1 MTWATTEIPGIGG
14 VYKDAPGDFEVEEI
28 PLYPCSGIGEHL
40 YLWVE
45 KTGITTSE
53 LVTRIARHL
62 RINEREIGYAGLKD
76 SRALTRQWLS
86 IPADKEP
93 SLTNLQLGN
102 AQILDVQRH
111 SNKLR
116 QGHLAGNRFTICLRQ
131 ISADAVHR
139 AEAIL
144 AILAD
149 RGIPNRFGEQ
159 RYGVLGNSAR
169 LGELLLA
176 QNHEAL
182 CRELIGDPE
191 QIEHPGW
198 HKAACAYRQGDLK
211 QALDCLPQ
219 TMRVERQLVRD
230 LLQGKNFKAAVLS
243 IPKQRLR
250 FFLSAAQSSYFDQL
264 LNARI
269 NNLGQ
274 LLPGDVAYKHANGAC
289 FRVIDATAEQPR
301 ADRFEISP
309 TAPLYGY
316 KGMLAEQLP
325 GAAEIEMLEKSGL
338 TLADW
343 KLGRGLEMPGERR
356 PLRVPF
362 LEKNAIVAAT
372 DDSLTLR
379 FSLPKGSYATSVLR
393 EIVKQ

>member
-14 VYKDAPGDFEVEEI
+14 VYKEAPGDFEVEEI
-28 PLYPCSGIGEHL
+28 PLYPCSGVGEHL

-76 SRALTRQWLS
+76 SRALTRQWIS
-86 IPADKEP
+86 IPANKEP

-211 QALDCLPQ
+211 QALDYLPH
-219 TMRVERQLVRD
+219 TMRVEQQLVRD
-230 LLQGKNFKAAVLS
+230 LLQGRNFKAAVLS

-269 NNLGQ
+269 NNLGL
-274 LLPGDVAYKHANGAC
+274 LLPGDVAYKHDNGAC

-316 KGMLAEQLP
+316 KGMLAEQQP
-325 GAAEIEMLEKSGL
+325 GAAEIDMLEESGL

-372 DDSLTLR
+372 DDSLILR
-379 FSLPKGSYATSVLR
+379 FSLPKGSYATSVLQ